1 MSPTDFLISCMEG
14 LDDVTNVAII
24 RRHTDGCI
32 GFDSANKS
40 RFDLYAMVCAT
51 KASLEAAIVKTE
63 MTE

>member
-1 MSPTDFLISCMEG
+1 MEG